1 RGGASAGAHCAQPL
15 VRHLGAEA
23 VCRASTGVY
32 TSERDVDRS
41 LGAVEAARQDAA
53 NLMTSAML

>member
-1 RGGASAGAHCAQPL
+1 AGAHCAQPL